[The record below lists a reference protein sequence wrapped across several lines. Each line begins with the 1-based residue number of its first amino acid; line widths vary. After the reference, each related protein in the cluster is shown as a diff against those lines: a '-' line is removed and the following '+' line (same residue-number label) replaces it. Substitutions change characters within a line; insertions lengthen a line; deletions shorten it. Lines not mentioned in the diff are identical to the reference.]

1 MLRLDDFYV
10 WDSWIADDG
19 DLYHLFFLQA
29 PRSLGDPGMRHLSA
43 TVGHATS
50 ADLVHW
56 DYRGE
61 CFGPAES
68 GWDDLAIWT
77 GSVVCDGGHWR
88 VFFTPGHP
96 QGDRGFHHPPRPAG

>member
-10 WDSWIADDG
+10 WDSWVADDG

-50 ADLVHW
+50 V
-56 DYRGE
+56 
-61 CFGPAES
+61 GPGAL
-68 GWDDLAIWT
+68 GL
-77 GSVVCDGGHWR
+77 
-88 VFFTPGHP
+88 PG
-96 QGDRGFHHPPRPAG
+96 